1 MRGVAI
7 ERQASPGQLCFR
19 RLVFSDEGNRY
30 TEGVFQAVTK
40 DGGAVAPTLWP
51 IELANA
57 LVVAERRKRITAG
70 QREAYLESLAGL
82 DIEVQLL
89 TMGQIFDQGI
99 SLATT
104 YGLSVYDAIYLGLA
118 MQRRLPLATQDR
130 ELIRAANDAGVALF
144 EP

>member
-1 MRGVAI
+1 MSARFVLDNSVSA
-7 ERQASPGQLCFR
+7 AWF
-19 RLVFSDEGNRY
+19 FSDEGNRY

-40 DGGAVAPTLWP
+40 EGGAVTPALWP

-70 QREAYLESLAGL
+70 QREAFLECLREL

-89 TMGQIFDQGI
+89 TTAQIFDQGI

-104 YGLSVYDAIYLGLA
+104 YGLSVYDATYLGIAIQQQLS
-118 MQRRLPLATQDR
+118 LATQDR
-130 ELIRAANDAGVALF
+130 ELIRAAKEAGVTLF